1 MFFCRQKFNFIL
13 HVFLEILQ
21 RYCELV
27 ILGTFGMSGYAH
39 PKWYYQ
45 LVENFDFFLHAENEL
60 HHFFSI
66 LRNYILKNLIYWLD
80 DSILAYNSR
89 TWRLSDMGWWWNIN
103 KNISF
108 HFKLFP
114 GKTNNN
120 FFSKNPKGPILR
132 FFFPKVGQ
140 NSIFLEKRALS
151 DFNIPII
158 YHHAKT
164 QKKIT
169 TPFLMP
175 DSGHKF
181 QKTGIES
188 WLIIGIN
195 LALITNGESLIYPS
209 IKSWNNPG
217 DTSLPGNCASVQ
229 IPHPS
234 LWVAWNPNK
243 TKTNHH
249 WLNHLQTL
257 HTH

>member
-21 RYCELV
+21 RYCKLV

-103 KNISF
+103 NNISF

-120 FFSKNPKGPILR
+120 FFSKNPKGSILR

-151 DFNIPII
+151 DFKHSNYLPSCKKSEKNNDTIPNAWLWTQISENGNRKLANHRNQSRAYHWWGESYIPI
-158 YHHAKT
+158 
-164 QKKIT
+164 
-169 TPFLMP
+169 
-175 DSGHKF
+175 HKVL
-181 QKTGIES
+181 E
-188 WLIIGIN
+188 
-195 LALITNGESLIYPS
+195 
-209 IKSWNNPG
+209 
-217 DTSLPGNCASVQ
+217 
-229 IPHPS
+229 
-234 LWVAWNPNK
+234 
-243 TKTNHH
+243 
-249 WLNHLQTL
+249 
-257 HTH
+257 